1 MNESRG
7 GNGENAGLRAGAAVT
22 DLTPEG
28 SVFLFGYP
36 HVPRLS
42 TGIHDRLQCSAL
54 YLEGGG
60 GRALFLA
67 ADLIFVGRKL
77 AGEVRRRIAAETGVP
92 EEAVMITATHTHSGP
107 VTVD

>member
-1 MNESRG
+1 MNRPSTG
-7 GNGENAGLRAGAAVT
+7 SGDDAGLRAGAAVT

-42 TGIHDRLQCSAL
+42 TGVHDRLQCSAL
-54 YLEGGG
+54 YLESGG

-67 ADLIFVGRKL
+67 NDLIFVGRKL
-77 AGEVRRRIAAETGVP
+77 AGEVRRLVQHTYGVRLQP
-92 EEAVMITATHTHSGP
+92 EPRLLNCALA
-107 VTVD
+107 D